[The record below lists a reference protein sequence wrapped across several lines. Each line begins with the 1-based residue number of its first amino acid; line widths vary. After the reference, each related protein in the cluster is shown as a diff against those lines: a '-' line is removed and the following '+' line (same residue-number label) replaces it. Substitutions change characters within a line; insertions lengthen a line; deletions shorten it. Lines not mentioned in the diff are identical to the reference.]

1 MKKTIILALASLLV
15 FSTMALASGSSGGGG
30 GAPAGGSSVDPY
42 KVTEMM
48 KCTVTEIKSSGTIMV
63 KDKKTGEVH
72 PLAVNYKTQLS
83 AQNKKAFGGRKE
95 LKASDLAVGH
105 ELKVVMR
112 QVNGEVLRV
121 KILKS

>member
-1 MKKTIILALASLLV
+1 MKKTIILALASFLV

-30 GAPAGGSSVDPY
+30 APSGGSSVDPY
-42 KVTEMM
+42 NVTEMM
-48 KCTVTEIKSSGTIMV
+48 KCTVTEIKSNGTIMV

-72 PLAVNYKTQLS
+72 PLAVNYKTKLS
-83 AQNKKAFGGRKE
+83 AQNKRAFDGRKE
-95 LKASDLAVGH
+95 LKASDLAVGQQ
-105 ELKVVMR
+105 LKVVAR

>member
-1 MKKTIILALASLLV
+1 MKKTILLALASLLV
-15 FSTMALASGSSGGGG
+15 FSTAALASGSSGGGG
-30 GAPAGGSSVDPY
+30 APTAGSSVDPY

-48 KCTVTEIKSSGTIMV
+48 KCTITEIKSSGTIMV

-72 PLAVNYKTQLS
+72 PLAINYKTKLS

-95 LKASDLAVGH
+95 LETSDLAVGQ
-105 ELKVVMR
+105 ELKVVTR

-121 KILKS
+121 KVLKS